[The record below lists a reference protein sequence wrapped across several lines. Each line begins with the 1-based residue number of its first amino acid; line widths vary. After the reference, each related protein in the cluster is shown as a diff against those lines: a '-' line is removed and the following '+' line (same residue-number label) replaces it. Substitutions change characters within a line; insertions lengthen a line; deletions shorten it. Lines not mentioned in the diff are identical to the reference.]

1 MGVDGERGVRNRL
14 EQTQLPYLQFLGG
27 ETLTEPDNVAL
38 TVPVTASCI
47 EIDAES
53 GPCYWNIG
61 GVATVNAPGYIP
73 TDGSR
78 WLGPMVRDDLQVS
91 RVRVFAPA
99 GIVHVTY
106 WREN

>member
-1 MGVDGERGVRNRL
+1 MSDGQRGVRRGL
-14 EQTQLPYLQFLGG
+14 EQTQLPYLEFLGG
-27 ETLTEPDNVAL
+27 ETLSAPDNTAL
-38 TVPVTASCI
+38 TIPRTTSCI
-47 EIDAES
+47 EIDAED

-78 WLGPMVRDDLQVS
+78 WLGPLVYANLQTQG
-91 RVRVFAPA
+91 VRVYAPA